1 MPKKLTKN
9 KKPKNSKK
17 TQNTKFNKKCSS
29 ECVKKSS
36 KLKDK
41 KDIVAFM
48 KICIMLCSIE
58 SSYLLSE
65 NKIREIM
72 KNVPKNKI
80 ADVKKLFDFIKVS
93 RPVFELHLD
102 TMYQK
107 LKKHYIPIIYKLKDD
122 DTLFAN

>member
-17 TQNTKFNKKCSS
+17 TQKVKFNKKCSS
-29 ECVKKSS
+29 ECVKKAS

-41 KDIVAFM
+41 KDISAFIR
-48 KICIMLCSIE
+48 ICIMLCSTE
-58 SSYLLSE
+58 SAYLLSE

-72 KNVPKNKI
+72 KNVPKNKLD
-80 ADVKKLFDFIKVS
+80 DVKKSLDYIKVS

-107 LKKHYIPIIYKLKDD
+107 IKKHYLPIIYKLKDD
-122 DTLFAN
+122 DTLFAK